1 VLERTIEGGRRP
13 ITDIL
18 GDIGRDL
25 QDLLRSEI
33 LLIESQVREQ
43 LISRARSAGV
53 LVAMGVIGGLLSVF
67 FLLLGVLY
75 MLRLLM
81 PAWAA
86 AFAIAAALALI
97 ATVALTVGVR
107 RLRASPYPGK
117 RFANAKEQVEW
128 GRQPTK

>member
-1 VLERTIEGGRRP
+1 VLERTIEGGRRS
-13 ITDIL
+13 ITDVL
-18 GDIGRDL
+18 ADIGRDVE
-25 QDLLRSEI
+25 DLLRSEI

-67 FLLLGVLY
+67 FLLLGALY
-75 MLRLLM
+75 TLRLLM
-81 PAWAA
+81 PSWAA
-86 AFAIAAALALI
+86 AFAIAAALAVI

-117 RFANAKEQVEW
+117 RFANSKEHVEW
-128 GRQPTK
+128 GRQRTK